1 MRVASGRVI
10 SQRQFRW
17 FYWMRNVAMP
27 VLVVLVGYLAVG
39 AATSEYAP
47 TLVKVFI
54 SVLAVTSITVGLT
67 VGLLFFLPLRLQ
79 ADRASQ
85 AVRAAIIFNSGAE
98 RDPRGGSPSVE
109 LGSGWVN
116 VVGGGLAVSRAE
128 AADPQVR
135 VIPWSEIDA
144 IERSFP
150 AGTASYPGI
159 AISTRNKRIDLE
171 VPRQSGLT
179 FAGITTHEL
188 GRILTDLRA
197 ANPARHGGRT

>member
-1 MRVASGRVI
+1 MRVTSGRLI

-39 AATSEYAP
+39 AAASEYAP

-54 SVLAVTSITVGLT
+54 IVLAVASLT
-67 VGLLFFLPLRLQ
+67 VSLAAGLLFFLPLRLQ
-79 ADRASQ
+79 VDRASQ
-85 AVRAAIIFNSGAE
+85 ADRAAIIFNSGAE
-98 RDPRGGSPSVE
+98 RDPMDSSPPVE

-116 VVGGGLAVSRAE
+116 VVDGGLAVSRAE
-128 AADPQVR
+128 AGDPQVR

-150 AGTASYPGI
+150 AGTAGYPGI
-159 AISTRNKRIDLE
+159 AISTRHKRIDLE

-179 FAGITTHEL
+179 FAGITSHEL

-197 ANPARHGGRT
+197 ANPARHGDPA